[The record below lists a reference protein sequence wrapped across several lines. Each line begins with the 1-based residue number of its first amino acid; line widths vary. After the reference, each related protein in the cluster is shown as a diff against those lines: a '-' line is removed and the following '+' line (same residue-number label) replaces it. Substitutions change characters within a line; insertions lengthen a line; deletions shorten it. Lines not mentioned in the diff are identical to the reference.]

1 MAWQDRLSSNPEICH
16 GKVCVNGT
24 RIMVSVVLDNIA
36 AGFTPEQI
44 IHAYPSLVP
53 EDIQACLEYAAEAI

>member
-1 MAWQDRLSSNPEICH
+1 
-16 GKVCVNGT
+16 
-24 RIMVSVVLDNIA
+24 MVSVVLDNIA

-53 EDIQACLEYAAEAI
+53 EDIQACLEYAAALSHERIIPLSTAV